1 MASQCRLTAP
11 AAWTTAPEP
20 LKLMYPEADIVM
32 QLSVQ
37 IHLGPVHHLD
47 LGRQALRA
55 LEVRVSL
62 GVEFSLI
69 DGRVRCLLPERMWVA
84 IHPSDRSFEMADL
97 SPLAAA

>member
-37 IHLGPVHHLD
+37 THLGPVHHLD
-47 LGRQALRA
+47 QGGGR
-55 LEVRVSL
+55 
-62 GVEFSLI
+62 
-69 DGRVRCLLPERMWVA
+69 
-84 IHPSDRSFEMADL
+84 
-97 SPLAAA
+97 

>member
-1 MASQCRLTAP
+1 MPPMASQCRLTAP

-47 LGRQALRA
+47 HAASSRCARAKGRRI
-55 LEVRVSL
+55 
-62 GVEFSLI
+62 GT
-69 DGRVRCLLPERMWVA
+69 
-84 IHPSDRSFEMADL
+84 
-97 SPLAAA
+97 